1 MAIIDSITHYCQYQ
15 PRSHK
20 EVRNKLYELG
30 CTTPE
35 VDDNILKLIETG
47 LLNEERYARAIARG
61 KFRIKHWGKNK
72 IIEQLRQQQVSVYC
86 IRLAMTE
93 IDDEE
98 YQQKAN
104 ELAEKKWREMKT
116 DRKSRIQ
123 QQKVYRYLL
132 QKGYEAVVIKIAINE
147 TLK

>member
-1 MAIIDSITHYCQYQ
+1 MVIIDSITRYCQYQ

-30 CTTPE
+30 CTTNE

-86 IRLAMTE
+86 IKLAMTE

-104 ELAEKKWREMKT
+104 DLAEKKWRELKT

-132 QKGYEAVVIKIAINE
+132 QKGYEANVIKAAINE
-147 TLK
+147 TLN